1 MFRFGLRL
9 ADALTTQAPQ
19 PAEEE
24 VVIPAEAALELA
36 GAVEGMVEGFLVV
49 AADPARQTL
58 DIDSALCFDD
68 RTPLGRVHEVFG
80 PVKKPYYAVLNAHVE
95 RLRAQGREALLT
107 RGTPV
112 YYVPQASCFVQPT
125 IIYTRGS
132 DASGEHDEEPPE
144 DVRAPL
150 TVACVACGG
159 QADGD

>member
-1 MFRFGLRL
+1 VFRFVLRLRL
-9 ADALTTQAPQ
+9 ADASTTQAPQ

-58 DIDSALCFDD
+58 DMDSALCFDD

-144 DVRAPL
+144 DVRAPPL
-150 TVACVACGG
+150 HRVVRG
-159 QADGD
+159 